1 MGHPEFCSCLDLWFH
16 GWVVEIWAGCAVG
29 IKVVKL
35 VFVPGLAGRSVS
47 FPTSPKAGDMGHP
60 IFVVE
65 QAKTN
70 FGFLRCGRLRRP
82 SVGMTL

>member
-35 VFVPGLAGRSVS
+35 VFVPDLAGRSVS
-47 FPTSPKAGDMGHP
+47 FPTSQKRETWGTRFSWWNKQRPTSGSSAAGAYGD
-60 IFVVE
+60 
-65 QAKTN
+65 
-70 FGFLRCGRLRRP
+70 LR
-82 SVGMTL
+82 SE